1 MKPIK
6 TNLQDQDSDRRIMLF
21 DLALGGHHGS
31 YIRHLIDYWCE
42 QDLSGSLDIVVL
54 PQFLSVH
61 TDVVETISKYKHPK
75 INLIAIAEAETKAL
89 NSRKSGFS
97 RVFRN
102 FQEWD
107 LYCQYATSLQA
118 TQSLI
123 MYLDTCEIPLS
134 VGRYSPCPFSGIYFR
149 PTFHYSYLP
158 GYQPSGK
165 NKLQHIR
172 EKLTLSRILQHPKL
186 NTLFCLDPFAI
197 KHIEQFSSQAKV
209 VYLPDPV
216 EIDCIDNPNLKAIKT
231 NLEIEPHRRV
241 FLLFGALGG
250 RKGIYKLLDAVA
262 LLPDELCQQL
272 CLLLVGGTNA
282 IEQAQIEAQVKT
294 ISQHK
299 PVQIIQRYQFI
310 PEAEVTAYFQLADL
324 VLAPYQKHAGMSGIL
339 LQAAAAGKPVFSSNY
354 GLMGEMVRRY
364 QLGLT
369 VDSSLPEAISQGL
382 TRCLL
387 ALPETLGDR
396 LKMEDFVK
404 QNSSDLYGS
413 IIFESLL

>member
-1 MKPIK
+1 MEIPTQIS
-6 TNLQDQDSDRRIMLF
+6 TNNKHSRLMLF
-21 DLALGGHHGS
+21 DLALGGHHGN
-31 YIRHLIDYWCE
+31 YIRYLINYWC
-42 QDLSGSLDIVVL
+42 QQNLSGSLDIVVL
-54 PQFLSVH
+54 PQFLEVH
-61 TDVVETISKYKHPK
+61 ADVVA
-75 INLIAIAEAETKAL
+75 AIAQSRHPNIKLIPITEAEAKTL
-89 NSRKSGFS
+89 NSRQAGLS
-97 RVFRN
+97 RIVRN

-149 PTFHYSYLP
+149 PTFHYRYFP
-158 GYQPSGK
+158 GYEWSGK
-165 NKLQHIR
+165 SKLQQVR
-172 EKLTLSRILQHPKL
+172 ERLTLSRILQHPKL
-186 NTLFCLDPFAI
+186 KTLFCLDPLAI
-197 KHIEQFSSQAKV
+197 KHIKQFSSQAKV

-216 EIDCIDNPNLKAIKT
+216 DIDCIDNPNLKAIKT
-231 NLEIEPHRRV
+231 NLEIEPHRRI

-262 LLPDELCQQL
+262 LLPDELCQKL

-299 PVQIIQRYQFI
+299 PVQIIGRYQFV

-339 LQAAAAGKPVFSSNY
+339 LLAAAAGKPVFSSNY

-369 VDSSLPEAISQGL
+369 VDSSLPEAISQEL

-404 QNSSDLYGS
+404 QNSIDLYGS
-413 IIFESLL
+413 IIFECML

>member
-6 TNLQDQDSDRRIMLF
+6 NLQDQDFDRRIMLF
-21 DLALGGHHGS
+21 DLALGGHHGG

-75 INLIAIAEAETKAL
+75 INLIAIAESEAKAL

-107 LYCQYATSLQA
+107 LYCHYATLLQT

-134 VGRYSPCPFSGIYFR
+134 IGRYSPCPFSGIYFR

-186 NTLFCLDPFAI
+186 KTLFCLDPLAI
-197 KHIEQFSSQAKV
+197 KYIKQFSSQAKILH
-209 VYLPDPV
+209 LPDPV
-216 EIDCIDNPNLKAIKT
+216 EIDNRANPHSEKIRKSLAIK
-231 NLEIEPHRRV
+231 HDRKV
-241 FLLFGALGG
+241 FLLFGALDG
-250 RKGIYKLLDAVA
+250 RKGIYQLLEAIS
-262 LLPDELCQQL
+262 LLPSELCQQL
-272 CLLLVGGTNA
+272 CLLLVGGTNP
-282 IEQAQIEAQVKT
+282 IEQGQIESKVKT
-294 ISQHK
+294 VCQNK
-299 PVQIIQRYQFI
+299 PVQIIESYQFV
-310 PEAEVTAYFQLADL
+310 PEADVTAYFQLADL

-339 LQAAAAGKPVFSSNY
+339 LQAAAAGKPILSSNY
-354 GLMGEMVRRY
+354 GLMGEIVKKY
-364 QLGLT
+364 QLGHII
-369 VDSSLPEAISQGL
+369 DSTIPDEIAKGL
-382 TRCLL
+382 TYCMLSSNG
-387 ALPETLGDR
+387 LGDR
-396 LKMEDFVK
+396 LKMKHFCQQHSVEYYTR
-404 QNSSDLYGS
+404 L
-413 IIFESLL
+413 IFDNV